1 MEIREFCGKIIIIIM
16 WDISHMQEGN
26 IMKKFLFACLLS
38 MIVLPEMVFAAQPF
52 PQSCYA
58 TTRCGAR
65 TSLTTFAALGG
76 GLAGTHLGLALG
88 VPGYIMGGV
97 GGYIIG
103 QNLGGKIA
111 KNYSANEYLYFEDGT
126 CLECDTY
133 QMGENYECSNGIIVS
148 NGSDV
153 FRCRTQLFRDSWEQ
167 IDLLPCTDSDIQN
180 KSAKNT
186 KVEIYATTD
195 KPVYDGVNAYSGDA
209 CLMISCVDG
218 YTYDSASQECV
229 ENAAPEEGDTGNDTD
244 NGASDNGQN
253 NDNQNGGGESVTP
266 GATQSCVQRRCG
278 GLTGKTYSQ
287 CITCCYV
294 PASVAVWNSGT
305 RMCECVDKSKKFNP
319 STLQCEVQNVVQPQP
334 TQPEED
340 YECDEHQIE
349 VLQQLSVQYANN
361 AEVIAQINQ
370 IFTYCAG
377 DPVRAVFN
385 NMFNQVNVLIDQQ
398 TLAASQSASR
408 SRIESA
414 AATLENIRSGLR
426 LTVWR
431 NDEGKFNTSRLLSD
445 SIAGVVLGTA
455 GGLITSNVV
464 KKNQVEDGFEDLQ
477 CTVGGQVVAGWGDEF
492 RVGIQ

>member
-1 MEIREFCGKIIIIIM
+1 
-16 WDISHMQEGN
+16 
-26 IMKKFLFACLLS
+26 MKKLLGFVGALCLFMGTAHAAC
-38 MIVLPEMVFAAQPF
+38 VVT
-52 PQSCYA
+52 SC
-58 TTRCGAR
+58 
-65 TSLTTFAALGG
+65 GG
-76 GLAGTHLGLALG
+76 RGDDC
-88 VPGYIMGGV
+88 I
-97 GGYIIG
+97 
-103 QNLGGKIA
+103 
-111 KNYSANEYLYFEDGT
+111 
-126 CLECDTY
+126 
-133 QMGENYECSNGIIVS
+133 
-148 NGSDV
+148 
-153 FRCRTQLFRDSWEQ
+153 
-167 IDLLPCTDSDIQN
+167 
-180 KSAKNT
+180 
-186 KVEIYATTD
+186 
-195 KPVYDGVNAYSGDA
+195 NAYSLEVKPEGRVAKNEVYICGKNHCQNGTIIHDYALDKFYMCVIASDA
-209 CLMISCVDG
+209 GVNFMWMGNDTWEEYPVSTCSEPSDG
-218 YTYDSASQECV
+218 YILNADPNATKALRNSTDRTETLRKNDTGSVVLQAGSNICIEYKCNPGYVPNESKTACVVASGD
-229 ENAAPEEGDTGNDTD
+229 APEEGDTGNDTD

-253 NDNQNGGGESVTP
+253 NDDQNGGGESVTP

-278 GLTGKTYSQ
+278 GLTGNTYSQ

>member
-1 MEIREFCGKIIIIIM
+1 M
-16 WDISHMQEGN
+16 
-26 IMKKFLFACLLS
+26 
-38 MIVLPEMVFAAQPF
+38 
-52 PQSCYA
+52 
-58 TTRCGAR
+58 
-65 TSLTTFAALGG
+65 
-76 GLAGTHLGLALG
+76 
-88 VPGYIMGGV
+88 
-97 GGYIIG
+97 
-103 QNLGGKIA
+103 
-111 KNYSANEYLYFEDGT
+111 
-126 CLECDTY
+126 
-133 QMGENYECSNGIIVS
+133 
-148 NGSDV
+148 
-153 FRCRTQLFRDSWEQ
+153 
-167 IDLLPCTDSDIQN
+167 
-180 KSAKNT
+180 
-186 KVEIYATTD
+186 
-195 KPVYDGVNAYSGDA
+195 
-209 CLMISCVDG
+209 
-218 YTYDSASQECV
+218 
-229 ENAAPEEGDTGNDTD
+229 
-244 NGASDNGQN
+244 
-253 NDNQNGGGESVTP
+253 TP

-319 STLQCEVQNVVQPQP
+319 STLQCEVQNVEQP
-334 TQPEED
+334 PEED

-349 VLQQLSVQYANN
+349 VLQQLFVQYANN

>member
-1 MEIREFCGKIIIIIM
+1 M
-16 WDISHMQEGN
+16 
-26 IMKKFLFACLLS
+26 
-38 MIVLPEMVFAAQPF
+38 
-52 PQSCYA
+52 
-58 TTRCGAR
+58 
-65 TSLTTFAALGG
+65 
-76 GLAGTHLGLALG
+76 
-88 VPGYIMGGV
+88 
-97 GGYIIG
+97 
-103 QNLGGKIA
+103 
-111 KNYSANEYLYFEDGT
+111 
-126 CLECDTY
+126 
-133 QMGENYECSNGIIVS
+133 
-148 NGSDV
+148 
-153 FRCRTQLFRDSWEQ
+153 
-167 IDLLPCTDSDIQN
+167 
-180 KSAKNT
+180 
-186 KVEIYATTD
+186 
-195 KPVYDGVNAYSGDA
+195 
-209 CLMISCVDG
+209 
-218 YTYDSASQECV
+218 
-229 ENAAPEEGDTGNDTD
+229 
-244 NGASDNGQN
+244 
-253 NDNQNGGGESVTP
+253 
-266 GATQSCVQRRCG
+266 
-278 GLTGKTYSQ
+278 
-287 CITCCYV
+287 

-319 STLQCEVQNVVQPQP
+319 STLQCEVQHVVQPQP
-334 TQPEED
+334 TKPEED

-349 VLQQLSVQYANN
+349 VLQKLSVQYANN

-377 DPVRAVFN
+377 DPVRVVFN

>member
-1 MEIREFCGKIIIIIM
+1 M
-16 WDISHMQEGN
+16 
-26 IMKKFLFACLLS
+26 
-38 MIVLPEMVFAAQPF
+38 
-52 PQSCYA
+52 
-58 TTRCGAR
+58 
-65 TSLTTFAALGG
+65 
-76 GLAGTHLGLALG
+76 
-88 VPGYIMGGV
+88 
-97 GGYIIG
+97 
-103 QNLGGKIA
+103 
-111 KNYSANEYLYFEDGT
+111 
-126 CLECDTY
+126 
-133 QMGENYECSNGIIVS
+133 
-148 NGSDV
+148 
-153 FRCRTQLFRDSWEQ
+153 
-167 IDLLPCTDSDIQN
+167 
-180 KSAKNT
+180 
-186 KVEIYATTD
+186 
-195 KPVYDGVNAYSGDA
+195 
-209 CLMISCVDG
+209 
-218 YTYDSASQECV
+218 
-229 ENAAPEEGDTGNDTD
+229 ENAAPEEGDTD